1 MNWYKRIKDNKA
13 RKTVAEIRT
22 VNAKEDIKPTNSVV
36 ITKKPIVTNKEKI
49 ALKPKFNIYC
59 TPYNLAS

>member
-1 MNWYKRIKDNKA
+1 MNWYKSIKDKRA
-13 RKTVAEIRT
+13 RKTVADIST
-22 VNAKEDIKPTNSVV
+22 VNAKDDTNPTNSVV
-36 ITKKPIVTNKEKI
+36 TTKKPIVTNKEKI